1 VKKASCDG
9 LMDTPEISGS
19 LFDFADPSS
28 NDSHE
33 DFEGI
38 EQDDG
43 DEQGIIDDILV
54 VRRVTHGLKM

>member
-1 VKKASCDG
+1 
-9 LMDTPEISGS
+9 MDTPEISGS